1 MSVRRAPARVDE
13 PAAAKDP
20 ICGMMVGIEDA
31 RYTLMRGDDTHYF
44 CGAGCKDAYELK
56 HAD

>member
-1 MSVRRAPARVDE
+1 MRRAYAPEEE

-20 ICGMMVGIEDA
+20 ICGMMVGIEGA
-31 RYTLMRGDDTHYF
+31 RYTLTRGNETYYF